1 MKKGILIVVFF
12 FVAGIRLYAN
22 DTIIVHKD
30 ARLDVLTAKQTQ
42 INNRAAQLTST
53 GQYKG
58 FRIQVLSTASR
69 DLAFKT
75 KADLLARFP
84 DQKTVTLFQSPNFKV
99 RMGNFITKVEA
110 EKFRLSIN
118 KLFPD
123 GVFIVEDTIDYTPS
137 KETEDNQ

>member
-1 MKKGILIVVFF
+1 MKKLIILFVFF
-12 FVAGIRLYAN
+12 LAGAITLYAN

-42 INNRAAQLTST
+42 INSRAAQLTST
-53 GQYKG
+53 GLYKG
-58 FRIQVLSTASR
+58 FRIQVLSTNSR

-99 RMGNFITKVEA
+99 RMGNFITKAEA
-110 EKFRLSIN
+110 EKFRLSMN

-123 GVFIVEDTIDYTPS
+123 GIFVVEDTIDYTPI
-137 KETEDNQ
+137 KETEDN

>member
-1 MKKGILIVVFF
+1 MKTAIFLFVFIF
-12 FVAGIRLYAN
+12 ASTISLYAN
-22 DTIIVHKD
+22 DTVIVHKD
-30 ARLDVLTAKQTQ
+30 ARLDVLTAKQLQ

-99 RMGNFITKVEA
+99 RMGNFITKAEA

-123 GVFIVEDTIDYTPS
+123 GVFIVEDTIDYTPI

>member
-1 MKKGILIVVFF
+1 MKKGIIICMFF
-12 FVAGIRLYAN
+12 FVSAFRLFAN

-30 ARLDVLTAKQTQ
+30 ARLDVLTAKQAQ
-42 INNRAAQLTST
+42 INSRAAQLTST

-69 DLAFKT
+69 DLAFKM

-99 RMGNFITKVEA
+99 RMGNFITKAEA

-123 GVFIVEDTIDYTPS
+123 GVFIVEDTIDYIPI

>member
-1 MKKGILIVVFF
+1 MFF
-12 FVAGIRLYAN
+12 FVSALRLYAN
-22 DTIIVHKD
+22 DTIIVYKD
-30 ARLDVLTAKQTQ
+30 ARLDVLTAKQSQ

-84 DQKTVTLFQSPNFKV
+84 DQKIVTLFQSPNFKV
-99 RMGNFITKVEA
+99 RMGNFITKAEA

>member
-1 MKKGILIVVFF
+1 MKTAIFLFVFIF
-12 FVAGIRLYAN
+12 ASIISLYAN

-99 RMGNFITKVEA
+99 RMGNFITKAEA

-123 GVFIVEDTIDYTPS
+123 GVFIVEDTIDYIPI

>member
-1 MKKGILIVVFF
+1 MKTAILLFVFF
-12 FVAGIRLYAN
+12 FASTISLYAN
-22 DTIIVHKD
+22 DTIIVYKD

-42 INNRAAQLTST
+42 INSRAAQLTST
-53 GQYKG
+53 GLYKG
-58 FRIQVLSTASR
+58 FRIQVLSTNSR

-99 RMGNFITKVEA
+99 RMGNFITKAEA

-123 GVFIVEDTIDYTPS
+123 GVFVVEDTIDYTPS
-137 KETEDNQ
+137 NETEVN

>member
-1 MKKGILIVVFF
+1 MFF
-12 FVAGIRLYAN
+12 FVSALRLFAN

-30 ARLDVLTAKQTQ
+30 ARLDVLTAKQAQ
-42 INNRAAQLTST
+42 INSRAAQLTST

-69 DLAFKT
+69 DLAFKM

-99 RMGNFITKVEA
+99 RMGNFITKAEA

-123 GVFIVEDTIDYTPS
+123 GVFIVEDTIDYIPI

>member
-1 MKKGILIVVFF
+1 MKTAIFLFVFIF
-12 FVAGIRLYAN
+12 ASTLSLYAN

-30 ARLDVLTAKQTQ
+30 ARLDVLTAKQAQ
-42 INNRAAQLTST
+42 INSRTAQLTSA

-69 DLAFKT
+69 DLAFKM

-99 RMGNFITKVEA
+99 RMGNFITKAEA

-123 GVFIVEDTIDYTPS
+123 GVFIVEDTIDYIPI

>member
-1 MKKGILIVVFF
+1 MKKLIILFVFF
-12 FVAGIRLYAN
+12 LAAAITLFAN

-42 INNRAAQLTST
+42 INSRAAQLTST
-53 GQYKG
+53 GLYKG
-58 FRIQVLSTASR
+58 FRIQVLSTNSR

-99 RMGNFITKVEA
+99 RMGNFITKAEA

-123 GVFIVEDTIDYTPS
+123 GIFVVEDTIDYTPS
-137 KETEDNQ
+137 NETEDN

>member
-1 MKKGILIVVFF
+1 MKKLIILFVFF
-12 FVAGIRLYAN
+12 LAAAITLFAN

-42 INNRAAQLTST
+42 INSRAAQLTST
-53 GQYKG
+53 GLYKG
-58 FRIQVLSTASR
+58 FRIQVLSTNSR

-99 RMGNFITKVEA
+99 RMGNFITKAEA
-110 EKFRLSIN
+110 EKFRLSMN

-123 GVFIVEDTIDYTPS
+123 GIFVVEDTIDYTPI
-137 KETEDNQ
+137 KETEDN

>member
-1 MKKGILIVVFF
+1 MKKGIIICMFF
-12 FVAGIRLYAN
+12 FVSALRLYAN

-30 ARLDVLTAKQTQ
+30 ARLDVLTAKQSQ

-84 DQKTVTLFQSPNFKV
+84 DQKIVTLFQSPNFKV
-99 RMGNFITKVEA
+99 RMGNFITKAEA

>member
-1 MKKGILIVVFF
+1 MKTAIFLFVFIF
-12 FVAGIRLYAN
+12 ASNISLYAN
-22 DTIIVHKD
+22 DTVIVHKD

-58 FRIQVLSTASR
+58 FRIQVLSTPSR

-84 DQKTVTLFQSPNFKV
+84 DQRTVTLFQSPNFKV
-99 RMGNFITKVEA
+99 RMGNFLSKADA

-123 GVFIVEDTIDYTPS
+123 GLFIVEDTIDYTPS

>member
-84 DQKTVTLFQSPNFKV
+84 DQKTVNLFQSPNFKV
-99 RMGNFITKVEA
+99 RMGNFVTKAEA